1 MLSIATH
8 PATLFLQ
15 RQFGVIQGALDVT
28 LRRLSTGLRV
38 NSAADDPAGLAIAQ
52 RLEARIR
59 GLDVGTRNANDA
71 IALTQTA
78 EGAVGGVQDALQR
91 MRELAVQAANGTLTE
106 ADRDNL
112 QLEFAQ
118 WQDTVTDLLGGTTYN
133 GLRLL
138 DNAQLLALQIG
149 PETSDTLTLSTTDLS
164 ALTGS
169 GAGSVTV
176 LGIGDA
182 DGSAATA
189 ALSVLDDA
197 LDATASARAQWGA
210 ANSRLDAAVE
220 FNLLYGTNL
229 SAARGR
235 ILDADIAAETANQAR
250 LSLLLESTTAM
261 LAQANANRA
270 NVVALLLDL

>member
-1 MLSIATH
+1 ML
-8 PATLFLQ
+8 
-15 RQFGVIQGALDVT
+15 D
-28 LRRLSTGLRV
+28 
-38 NSAADDPAGLAIAQ
+38 
-52 RLEARIR
+52 
-59 GLDVGTRNANDA
+59 
-71 IALTQTA
+71 
-78 EGAVGGVQDALQR
+78 
-91 MRELAVQAANGTLTE
+91 
-106 ADRDNL
+106 
-112 QLEFAQ
+112 
-118 WQDTVTDLLGGTTYN
+118 
-133 GLRLL
+133 
-138 DNAQLLALQIG
+138 
-149 PETSDTLTLSTTDLS
+149 
-164 ALTGS
+164 
-169 GAGSVTV
+169 
-176 LGIGDA
+176 IGDA